1 MYLVFCLPFSQIICS
16 SIRFRWLG
24 QCEGERRRELRR
36 ERGRQTHGDRAIQR
50 QSICMHAGR
59 KKKCWVGR
67 LRVQIHDREQKQE
80 GCRAGQVGAAWQ
92 MEHYDY
98 SVLGRETSV

>member
-1 MYLVFCLPFSQIICS
+1 MRVREDESCKGKEGGRYLETEPYRDKASACMQ
-16 SIRFRWLG
+16 
-24 QCEGERRRELRR
+24 EG
-36 ERGRQTHGDRAIQR
+36 
-50 QSICMHAGR
+50 

-67 LRVQIHDREQKQE
+67 LRVQIHDREHKQE

-98 SVLGRETSV
+98 SVLGKETSV

>member
-1 MYLVFCLPFSQIICS
+1 MQ
-16 SIRFRWLG
+16 
-24 QCEGERRRELRR
+24 EG
-36 ERGRQTHGDRAIQR
+36 
-50 QSICMHAGR
+50 

-67 LRVQIHDREQKQE
+67 LRVQIHDREHKQE

-98 SVLGRETSV
+98 SVLGKETSV